1 MGNVKENYRYIGK
14 GIIRAFLLSIILI
27 LIYAIITTFAELS
40 TSITSMYILI
50 TSLLS
55 VMYGTIYATR
65 KIERKGWLI
74 GVAVAIF
81 YVLIIYVVSLAAGR
95 EVTLGTRDIIRA
107 LLAIAVGSLSGM
119 LGINL

>member
-27 LIYAIITTFAELS
+27 LIYAIITTFAEPS
-40 TSITSMYILI
+40 TSVTSMYILI

-74 GVAVAIF
+74 GVTIAIF
-81 YVLIIYVVSLAAGR
+81 YILIIYIVSLVAGR